1 MPTSPRIAKPRSRAA
16 PTERLPGIYPQP
28 GFQLAALSTPA
39 DIAIIGGGAGG
50 GKTYALLMEASRH
63 QYNPDFGAVVFRRTY
78 PMIMNEGGLW
88 DTSKALYPLVGAV
101 PRENQLDWKFPSG
114 AAVSFRH
121 LQYERNV
128 LDWQGS
134 QVPLLIFDELTH
146 FTAKQ
151 FWYMLSR
158 NRSTCGVR
166 PYVRASCNPD
176 PDSWVA
182 ELIAWW
188 IGEDGFPLPGRAGQ
202 LRYFTRDGENMVW
215 GDTAEEV
222 VAKAPHL
229 FAGELAA
236 TRPKSLTFIPG
247 SIYENKKLLEVNPE
261 YLGNLMAQDV
271 ETRAQLLEGN
281 WKVKVDGLALFEHQR
296 LFDLFSNHLP
306 AEAQPLRCI
315 TCDAAGFGS
324 DLCVIGAWVGYE
336 VVAGVVLSTSD
347 NREIYL
353 AIEVLR
359 KAWRVAVSDTLVD
372 QDGVG
377 GGVVKLGGYQG
388 FSGGAQ
394 ALPDPDTGVKEAYKN
409 LKTQCYYRYALLVNT
424 AATKVTVTADNWL
437 IDGQRSS
444 KLKRGG
450 RVVTVEELIR
460 TDLKTVKRAK
470 PDAEGKL
477 LINSKE
483 EQKIA
488 LSGRSPDF
496 GDMLMMRCYFD
507 VRARPAKPWFLKR
520 VN

>member
-1 MPTSPRIAKPRSRAA
+1 MPSSPRIAKPRNPR

-28 GFQLAALSTPA
+28 GFQLSALRTAA

-88 DTSKALYPLVGAV
+88 DTSKALYPLVGAT
-101 PRENQLDWKFPSG
+101 PREQQLDWKFPSG

-146 FTAKQ
+146 FTSKQ

-188 IGEDGFPLPGRAGQ
+188 IGEDGFPIPERAGV
-202 LRYFTRDGENMVW
+202 LRYFTRDGEQMVW

-247 SIYENKKLLEVNPE
+247 SIYENRKLLDVNPE

-281 WKVKVDGLALFEHQR
+281 WKVKVDGLALYEHAR
-296 LFDLFSNHLP
+296 LSDLFTNVL
-306 AEAQPLRCI
+306 ATERQPLRCI
-315 TCDAAGFGS
+315 TCDPAGFGR
-324 DLCVIGAWVGYE
+324 DMCVIMAWVGYE
-336 VVAGVVLSTSD
+336 CVAGVVIRQSD
-347 NREIYL
+347 NQEVHR
-353 AIEVLR
+353 AIEALR
-359 KAWRVAVSDTLVD
+359 KAWRVAVSDVLVD
-372 QDGVG
+372 QDGLG
-377 GGVVKLGGYQG
+377 GGVVKLGGYVG

-394 ALPDPDTGVKEAYKN
+394 ALPDPDTGIKEAYIN
-409 LKTQCYYRYALLVNT
+409 LKTQCYYRYADLVNT
-424 AATKVTVTADNWL
+424 AATLITVTTDNWL
-437 IDGQRSS
+437 IDGQRTT
-444 KLKRGG
+444 KLKVGG
-450 RVVTVEELIR
+450 QVVDVRDLIR
-460 TDLKTVKRAK
+460 ADLKAVKRSK
-470 PDAEGKL
+470 PDAEGKKF
-477 LINSKE
+477 INTKE
-483 EQKIA
+483 EQKI
-488 LSGRSPDF
+488 LLGGRSPDF
-496 GDMLMMRCYFD
+496 GDCASQRAYFD
-507 VRARPAKPWFLKR
+507 VRPRPAQPWFLKR

>member
-1 MPTSPRIAKPRSRAA
+1 MPASPRIAKPRSRQA
-16 PTERLPGIYPQP
+16 PTERPPGIYPQP

-63 QYNPDFGAVVFRRTY
+63 QYNPDFGAVVFRRSY

-88 DTSKALYPLVGAV
+88 DTSKALYPLVGAT
-101 PRENQLDWKFPSG
+101 PREQQLDWKFPAG
-114 AAVSFRH
+114 ASVTFRH
-121 LQYERNV
+121 LQYERTV

-134 QVPLLIFDELTH
+134 QIPLLIFDELTH
-146 FTAKQ
+146 FTSKQ

-188 IGEDGFPLPGRAGQ
+188 IGEDGYPLPERAGR
-202 LRYFTRDGENMVW
+202 LRYFTRDGEHMVW

-229 FAGELAA
+229 FAGELAQ

-247 SIYENKKLLEVNPE
+247 SIYENRKLLEVNPE

-296 LFDLFSNHLP
+296 LFDLFSNHLLTDTT
-306 AEAQPLRCI
+306 PLRCI
-315 TCDAAGFGS
+315 TCDAAGFGR
-324 DLCVIGAWVGYE
+324 DRCVILVWVGYE
-336 VVAGVVLSTSD
+336 CVAGVVLSTSD
-347 NREIYL
+347 NREIFT
-353 AIEVLR
+353 AIEVQR
-359 KAWRVAVSDTLVD
+359 KAWRVAASDVVVD

-377 GGVVKLGGYQG
+377 GGVVKLGGYAG
-388 FSGGAQ
+388 FQNDAP
-394 ALPDPDTGVKEAYKN
+394 AFEDPETGIKENYKN
-409 LKTQCYYRYALLVNT
+409 LKTQCYYRLALLVNT
-424 AATKVTVTADNWL
+424 ASLAVTVTTDNWL
-437 IDGQRSS
+437 IDGTRTS
-444 KLKRGG
+444 KLKVSGQ
-450 RVVTVEELIR
+450 VVTVADMLR
-460 TDLKTVKRAK
+460 GDLKAIKRDK
-470 PDAEGKL
+470 PDREGKL
-477 LINSKE
+477 LINTKE
-483 EQKIA
+483 EQKI
-488 LSGRSPDF
+488 LLGRSPDF
-496 GDMLMMRCYFD
+496 GDAAMMRCYFD
-507 VRARPAKPWFLKR
+507 VRPRAAKPWFMR
-520 VN
+520 RAN